1 MKKKFDAFKS
11 DEEGYVKK
19 KEYILLQQRLQEN
32 EAALEKTN
40 KDLVTWK
47 SYTG

>member
-1 MKKKFDAFKS
+1 MKKKLDAFKS
-11 DEEGYVKK
+11 DEEGYIRR
-19 KEYILLQQRLQEN
+19 KEYVLLQQKLQEN

-47 SYTG
+47 SDTG